1 MTVRLPHPN
10 LPSSRGKEPAIV
22 SSGARC
28 NSSNSAPVTRGEFG
42 FTLLEILIA
51 LAIFAV
57 MSGIAYGGLNAV
69 LDTRER
75 LTEENQKWRD
85 LALIMQRI
93 EQDIANAVAR
103 PIRNSDDLQAPAL
116 LGQASR
122 RNDDD
127 PQIALTRTGYSGHSG
142 NLAALQRVGYRLRK
156 QDLEQLLWPVLD
168 QAPRTLPQVL
178 PLASGVATFE
188 LRYLDRKGEWQPN
201 WPIAGRQETM
211 PAAIEITLALDSRE
225 RVTRIFVLP

>member
-1 MTVRLPHPN
+1 MKVVQRYSPN
-10 LPSSRGKEPAIV
+10 LPPRQQK
-22 SSGARC
+22 
-28 NSSNSAPVTRGEFG
+28 EFG

-69 LDTRER
+69 LDSRER
-75 LTEENQKWRD
+75 LTAENQKWRD
-85 LALIMQRI
+85 IALIMQRI
-93 EQDIANAVAR
+93 EEDIANAVTR
-103 PIRNSDDLQAPAL
+103 PIRNSDNLQAPAF

-122 RNDDD
+122 RNEDE

-142 NLAALQRVGYRLRK
+142 NLAALQRVGYRLKK
-156 QDLEQLLWPVLD
+156 QNLEQLLWPVLD
-168 QAPRTLPQVL
+168 QAPRTLPQAL
-178 PLASGVATFE
+178 PLASGVAAFE

-211 PAAIEITLALDSRE
+211 PAAVEVILALGTKE
-225 RVTRIFVLP
+225 RVTRIFALP